1 MFPMTVNQNYLSDAS
16 QEENDLLLADSI
28 QKSVVAD
35 NVAAWR
41 FKTLAAMN
49 PYMANNPEA
58 LMSMASMNLPD
69 QQLFSNAGE
78 IWGMSSSKLLADTLP
93 SYSDSYQR
101 AIFGSLSPGQQYS
114 LNAMGYAPPERDVH
128 SNGFWD
134 AAAKITGI
142 PFRGIGKILAPA
154 FGPTF
159 EGMAYASEIPKRAF
173 RTIRQMDDVTQWIAL
188 AAGAA
193 AIAAT
198 PVTAGASTSLGAALT
213 SFGMRGLV
221 GITAATGAAAVTSTL
236 RTGSFHSFA
245 EAWRNAED
253 GERLFTYGAR
263 KKANELLNDPDLER
277 IAQEIALESET
288 PNSLFELAQD
298 IVGIR
303 GGGQQTAQIKQLAV
317 VAAKYADEG
326 TPKYTAVYSLLQ
338 ELLAEPVFVEALQVL
353 ERGKISYGRD
363 LVRAFNVIPG
373 VEMESEN
380 GVGRWVSGLFD
391 AFMTVWLDPFNFAG
405 GAYRAYAYTRRGLP
419 AVSATIG
426 NRLDELSQLPEIRRK
441 WQVVADA
448 VNADDFRMMNR
459 GAREYKP
466 MFVHL
471 QKHKKDMG
479 ITELSVDDVF
489 EFMKGTNQMQAMM
502 SGIGLVPGLRY
513 NQVKGLNRTQAF
525 ISNKTGAARD
535 FLYGLA
541 DIGNETAAF
550 GRIFAALADHPE
562 LQQQLAEHFSNVDD
576 AFVQSL
582 VNEGLDE
589 QAARVVGVL
598 VKNDDTKALLGVT
611 TEELLTSYEE
621 GIVRRAQEYVQ
632 TKLAKSSSAYRFG
645 RTVGAAPGGQILKP
659 LANFIDGL
667 TSQIPRG
674 SVRLIGDEMPLEIQ
688 RYLDLFRYAGVPSYV
703 RDAWT
708 QALIEAPTGGARIVG
723 LTSLLDSVATATGM
737 RMLDDGNKLLDKYL
751 KRIKQIY
758 SLDEGGRMTL
768 DFDGG
773 PTIPLGTLPDA
784 EMASAWAIPDLH
796 EIRKAVTQAKI
807 LNALIGIPESQVWQ
821 MLQNRIWKPMA
832 LLRLG
837 FFTRNVGEELFAT
850 MMRYGTG
857 SWIQER
863 GARQLAQRDMYRD
876 VTGVLREREMR
887 GIIDAVD
894 PADLWVRTARYDI
907 PMIYRPVARAIDR
920 LEGGQMWRQ
929 KLYDQ
934 LDFVSRMIERRA
946 DRVFARLEQGVAS
959 SPRLRRY
966 AAETLGPYATVSTRR
981 ELFERQWKK
990 MAFGSDH
997 SFRRMLIGG
1006 VDKKMLMRAH
1016 AYERVYAKGMLEEI
1030 GTSRLAAWESTQT
1043 APNVKRIIGG
1053 QDITDEEVMLVQTHS
1068 ERILTTRDN
1077 AIPEAQPWWN
1087 AVLDR
1092 VAAPFDD
1099 KIGGS
1104 IYTPLVLWYNDDIQR
1119 AIPREE
1125 LMDLLRPFG
1134 ELYELDKA
1142 RFGAMSF
1149 EQRAQMVAE
1158 GRRVT
1163 PNLIDRDLL
1172 QLFTEVH
1179 AGYFD
1184 KARFNAVLNR
1194 IEITPAKMAE
1204 LQALPPIQLANG
1216 DSMPHPLLT
1225 WAERR
1230 NQLVNKIRDSY
1241 PGEHEPVWDEISSFF
1256 VQQLQEQG
1264 DVWIP
1269 ESGADFTMFREFV
1282 PHTSS
1287 RDRVVMELGALAN
1300 ASRILADK
1308 PAYAREWIRNL
1319 LDHWQTNPTMIN
1331 ASSLLRSTG
1340 NAGRGPSPYLYRGVS
1355 NDALVSVDEDG
1366 NLIFEMSPQSHW
1378 NGRNATSFSLSEL
1391 QAMNYAMGGVNHTEA
1406 LRDGAAP
1413 LSVVFSFRL
1422 EDFLAS
1428 QGRTL
1433 DDLRGWSTYDP
1444 DTLERLISSSMGDFE
1459 IVRLQP
1465 PGAPWTE
1472 GANSWS
1478 SAEIV
1483 FAKQGEAYA
1492 EGDALFGISFE
1503 KDAIDLFEDPINFA
1517 DSLVAANS
1525 DIQYAVEWTDA
1536 YSPYDAVD
1544 QFISKDELKR
1554 LGEEVK
1560 NATINL
1566 LDRYAPREVFTDADI
1581 VGDTNLW
1588 SRIYSGLVFDSDEE
1602 LLIEVG
1608 RIYLADHL
1616 EAFVS
1621 NRKRSIP
1628 ISVGWGSY
1636 ELRYGQIGQ
1645 VFPGFQRLVQDKF
1658 ESAFSL
1664 DYDSWLGQFRERL
1677 VTTPELG
1684 SNQVVIPRGS
1694 WDAEIYDDF
1703 GFDTDIKTGVLN
1715 YRTNLRDWP
1724 FFESE
1729 DDVRKALRDEYW
1741 LKIENGEVENQ
1752 LNLNPR
1758 WMGDTKNAN
1767 TFYVIDTRGLSIQ
1780 SEFLYYDEGVTLD
1793 LAKTPHA
1800 LGPYARIEQFDPI
1813 MTAAARQNPVVVK
1826 TLEDAIYVQ
1835 NVIESRI
1842 GSVPAIQIMDVAT
1855 DPVEQGQLV
1864 PWVYDVRDA
1873 VNNPGTREELVL
1885 YGWNTAA
1892 TGLKVDDLGALVGRD
1907 FYNEFPAVWNYLDEI
1922 TSETPIPVVD
1932 TFVDEIFARIR
1943 AGRRTRLEFIGDEN
1957 APEVWRNLGGTAHK
1971 LEAGDIVDPDDELY
1985 LTPTF
1990 EKDSLVS
1997 ATDQRITRS
2006 FIADY
2011 EGENEVMWS
2020 ILAPTLLD
2028 RNQGATGRQL
2038 VERKEPI
2045 KVPGRRD
2052 EWLEVTDMERRLRA
2066 TTKRNV
2072 ENTPAADLPD
2082 IEVAHSYKPYKANI
2096 VGSKVNK
2103 LFELMGK
2110 AIDTLSRKPMSFHAF
2125 LIAAE
2130 RNEALAGWV
2139 LRESTQYKSLQ
2150 QLLNVADGPNFDSRA
2165 RAVYDRYVELGRIF
2179 AAIENNDPAYALQLS
2194 DRQAFA
2200 YIKGMKPKE
2209 VEQLRRL
2216 MGEEKWVKAI
2226 EEAWGE
2232 SANRYAPVR
2241 ARISSLQTWLSSHDF
2256 AGTDIVESMRHEGIF
2271 STVEDIVEY
2280 VDAEIPEVF
2289 EMQGIPDSSYV
2300 FGNDNRRL
2308 AVRRIDEAAQ
2318 IAYGQERPDQSRSM
2332 AWDLIRAVKKQMDG
2346 VEETAQKYA
2355 AQHAIRDVMPFVDSH
2370 EIRSQYAEFMRGVL
2384 PFWYAEENFLK
2395 RWAKILGEG
2404 GPLATLQRLERLRL
2418 TYMGLQTAGIVRTD
2432 QQGNDYFVYPGSE
2445 LLADVVS
2452 KAFGLADL
2460 VLPGDAF
2467 GARINPNLEVL
2478 FQSPTDMILPGFRAE
2493 FGQPSVSPLI
2503 TTPMSFFKAALPF
2516 LQPLDAVLI
2525 GEEYQHRGM
2534 LERIIPS
2541 SVYRVFE
2548 AGTTLFGSDDLNEVN
2563 ERQAANMLAAM
2574 AHLQA
2579 SGNGLPETNVTVEQR
2594 DEFIRRAAEHA
2605 KVIMVSQ
2612 ALAGYLLPGPPS
2624 ALQLI
2629 NGTSYEWITNG
2640 EITNPADLLAAE
2652 YYELIQNMGIEE
2664 GTAAWLEMNPSGRL
2678 KDILNPTA
2686 YSISK
2691 SYSASG
2697 APLPST
2703 EDGINFYETNK
2714 DVFDAFPNAAA
2725 WLLPQD
2731 ESDARTQTAYTA
2743 EQVLGLREKR
2753 APVDFVNA
2761 MIYREG
2767 AYEYFQSQD
2776 FYEAEYV
2783 RLKNEGKDGAARAL
2797 KDRWTEWTAAFKAT
2811 HPIFA
2816 SELESG
2822 EARQR
2827 RKTTIQ
2833 QMRIALL
2840 DPEFPKA
2847 NHFDDLKMLQ
2857 DSFDAYIVARGR
2869 LALDRTSAGQGRM
2882 QILKTTFNA
2891 WATAF
2896 VAEHPAVGSYWLTVL
2911 KPESGV
2917 D

>member
-1 MFPMTVNQNYLSDAS
+1 
-16 QEENDLLLADSI
+16 
-28 QKSVVAD
+28 
-35 NVAAWR
+35 
-41 FKTLAAMN
+41 
-49 PYMANNPEA
+49 
-58 LMSMASMNLPD
+58 
-69 QQLFSNAGE
+69 
-78 IWGMSSSKLLADTLP
+78 
-93 SYSDSYQR
+93 
-101 AIFGSLSPGQQYS
+101 
-114 LNAMGYAPPERDVH
+114 
-128 SNGFWD
+128 
-134 AAAKITGI
+134 
-142 PFRGIGKILAPA
+142 
-154 FGPTF
+154 
-159 EGMAYASEIPKRAF
+159 
-173 RTIRQMDDVTQWIAL
+173 
-188 AAGAA
+188 
-193 AIAAT
+193 
-198 PVTAGASTSLGAALT
+198 
-213 SFGMRGLV
+213 
-221 GITAATGAAAVTSTL
+221 
-236 RTGSFHSFA
+236 
-245 EAWRNAED
+245 
-253 GERLFTYGAR
+253 
-263 KKANELLNDPDLER
+263 
-277 IAQEIALESET
+277 
-288 PNSLFELAQD
+288 
-298 IVGIR
+298 
-303 GGGQQTAQIKQLAV
+303 
-317 VAAKYADEG
+317 
-326 TPKYTAVYSLLQ
+326 
-338 ELLAEPVFVEALQVL
+338 
-353 ERGKISYGRD
+353 
-363 LVRAFNVIPG
+363 
-373 VEMESEN
+373 
-380 GVGRWVSGLFD
+380 
-391 AFMTVWLDPFNFAG
+391 
-405 GAYRAYAYTRRGLP
+405 
-419 AVSATIG
+419 
-426 NRLDELSQLPEIRRK
+426 
-441 WQVVADA
+441 
-448 VNADDFRMMNR
+448 
-459 GAREYKP
+459 

-894 PADLWVRTARYDI
+894 PADLWVRTARYDL

-920 LEGGQMWRQ
+920 LEGGQMWQQ

-934 LDFVSRMIERRA
+934 LDFMSRMIERKA

-959 SPRLRRY
+959 SPRLRQY

-1104 IYTPLVLWYNDDIQR
+1104 IYTPLVLWYNDDIQQ

-1125 LMDLLRPFG
+1125 LLDLLRPFA
-1134 ELYELDKA
+1134 ELYELDAERLGALTAEQLKA
-1142 RFGAMSF
+1142 MAD
-1149 EQRAQMVAE
+1149 E
-1158 GRRVT
+1158 GRRVV

-1204 LQALPPIQLANG
+1204 LQNLDAIRLANG
-1216 DSMPHPLLT
+1216 GTMPHPLLT

-1230 NQLVNKIRDSY
+1230 NRLINQIRDMY
-1241 PGEHEPVWDEISSFF
+1241 PGELEPQWWEIDSLFR
-1256 VQQLQEQG
+1256 QQLPEDG
-1264 DVWIP
+1264 DFWIP
-1269 ESGADFTMFREFV
+1269 QGYKEYKIWKDFVT
-1282 PHTSS
+1282 HTDSQK
-1287 RDRVVMELGALAN
+1287 RLVLELAALEN
-1300 ASRILADK
+1300 ASAILAQK

-1319 LDHWQTNPTMIN
+1319 LDHWQTNPNMIPS
-1331 ASSLLRSTG
+1331 APLLRSSG
-1340 NAGRGPSPYLYRGVS
+1340 LPNRGPSVVVYRGISNNGSVS
-1355 NDALVSVDEDG
+1355 IDDQG
-1366 NLIFEMSPQSHW
+1366 NLIFEMRPHDHW
-1378 NGRNATSFSLSEL
+1378 SDRNATSFSLSRT
-1391 QAMNYAMGGVNHTEA
+1391 QATIYTQKSVGHEKAIA
-1406 LRDGAAP
+1406 AGANETP
-1413 LSVVFSFRL
+1413 FLFSFRL
-1422 EDFLAS
+1422 DDFLAS
-1428 QGRTL
+1428 QNATL
-1433 DDLRGWSTYDP
+1433 DDLAGVTSYEPGVLDAF
-1444 DTLERLISSSMGDFE
+1444 LESQVGDYQ
-1459 IVRLQP
+1459 IVRLQS
-1465 PGAPWTE
+1465 PGSPWSE
-1472 GANSWS
+1472 GNNTWS
-1478 SAEIV
+1478 SAEI
-1483 FAKQGEAYA
+1483 AIASRNLP
-1492 EGDALFGISFE
+1492 DAGG
-1503 KDAIDLFEDPINFA
+1503 
-1517 DSLVAANS
+1517 
-1525 DIQYAVEWTDA
+1525 
-1536 YSPYDAVD
+1536 VD
-1544 QFISKDELKR
+1544 RVI
-1554 LGEEVK
+1554 
-1560 NATINL
+1560 
-1566 LDRYAPREVFTDADI
+1566 
-1581 VGDTNLW
+1581 
-1588 SRIYSGLVFDSDEE
+1588 
-1602 LLIEVG
+1602 
-1608 RIYLADHL
+1608 
-1616 EAFVS
+1616 
-1621 NRKRSIP
+1621 IP
-1628 ISVGWGSY
+1628 
-1636 ELRYGQIGQ
+1636 
-1645 VFPGFQRLVQDKF
+1645 
-1658 ESAFSL
+1658 A
-1664 DYDSWLGQFRERL
+1664 
-1677 VTTPELG
+1677 
-1684 SNQVVIPRGS
+1684 GS
-1694 WDAEIYDDF
+1694 WDAEYVGGSF
-1703 GFDTDIKTGVLN
+1703 FPDTDFKASVLAN
-1715 YRTNLRDWP
+1715 RSDIMGWP
-1724 FFESE
+1724 FMETE
-1729 DDVRKALRDEYW
+1729 DQVRQALKNEFW
-1741 LKIENGEVENQ
+1741 TKIVNGDVENQ
-1752 LNLNPR
+1752 LALNPR
-1758 WMGDTKNAN
+1758 WMGKTENADT
-1767 TFYVIDTRGLSIQ
+1767 FFVIDTRNLRPTRNGASYGQML
-1780 SEFLYYDEGVTLD
+1780 LD
-1793 LAKTPHA
+1793 KEKTPA
-1800 LGPYARIEQFDPI
+1800 VQGRFVELERGDPLPSAGI
-1813 MTAAARQNPVVVK
+1813 RQTPIVVK
-1826 TLEDAIYVQ
+1826 TLEDALFVQ
-1835 NVIESRI
+1835 DFLIETL
-1842 GSVPAIQIMDVAT
+1842 GAKAPIQLMDVLPGT
-1855 DPVEQGQLV
+1855 RGSEELV
-1864 PWVYDVRDA
+1864 PWTFKLRGFGEDR
-1873 VNNPGTREELVL
+1873 TELVL
-1885 YGWNTAA
+1885 YGWRTSAD
-1892 TGLKVDDLGALVGRD
+1892 GDLVGQTLYD
-1907 FYNEFPAVWNYLDEI
+1907 EYPAVWNYLDEVG
-1922 TSETPIPVVD
+1922 SETPIPVVN
-1932 TFVDEIFARIR
+1932 TFVDELFSRIR

-1957 APEVWRNLGGTAHK
+1957 APDVWRNLGGTAHK
-1971 LEAGDIVDPDDELY
+1971 LEAGDIVDPEDELY

-1990 EKDSLVS
+1990 EKDSRIS
-1997 ATDQRITRS
+1997 STDQRITRS
-2006 FIADY
+2006 FIAEY

-2038 VERKEPI
+2038 VERKQPI

-2052 EWLEVTDMERRLRA
+2052 EWVEVTDMERRLRA
-2066 TTKRNV
+2066 VTKRNV

-2139 LRESTQYKSLQ
+2139 VRESAQYKDLQ
-2150 QLLNVADGPNFDSRA
+2150 RLLNVADGPNYNSGA
-2165 RAVYDRYVELGRIF
+2165 QATYDRYVELGRIF
-2179 AAIENNDPAYALQLS
+2179 AAIENKDPALALQYT

-2200 YIKGMKPKE
+2200 YIAGMQPDEIERLGK
-2209 VEQLRRL
+2209 L
-2216 MGEEKWVKAI
+2216 MGEEKWVSKI
-2226 EEAWGE
+2226 QDAWGDSTNVIE
-2232 SANRYAPVR
+2232 
-2241 ARISSLQTWLSSHDF
+2241 RISALQDWLAGHEF
-2256 AGTDIVESMRHEGIF
+2256 AGGNIIEQLVETRLF
-2271 STVEDIVEY
+2271 QTVEDIINY
-2280 VDAEIPEVF
+2280 VDIYLPDIFTTKGFPKVGAVGSERNKAIHRIEMAAEIA
-2289 EMQGIPDSSYV
+2289 
-2300 FGNDNRRL
+2300 FGAENTVLSNLR
-2308 AVRRIDEAAQ
+2308 
-2318 IAYGQERPDQSRSM
+2318 
-2332 AWDLIRAVKKQMDG
+2332 AWDYIRAVKRQMDA
-2346 VEETAQKYA
+2346 VESTAQKYA
-2355 AQHAIRDVMPFVDSH
+2355 AEHAIRDVMPFVDSH

-2548 AGTTLFGSDDLNEVN
+2548 AGTTLFGSDDINEVN

-2640 EITNPADLLAAE
+2640 EITNPADLLASE

-2783 RLKNEGKDGAARAL
+2783 RLKNEGKESAARAL
-2797 KDRWTEWTAAFKAT
+2797 KDRWTEWTAAYKAT

-2882 QILKTTFNA
+2882 QVLKTTFNA